1 MCCCSS
7 GAAGAWGSGGGP
19 PSRAPAPSQPR
30 EQERRLLPRRGRW
43 WSRVPR
49 RGRAHGPRSGTCAG
63 RRRAGP
69 VCVGVLGAAEVRAAM
84 KACRA
89 VHATPVRD
97 ASLATVLVE
106 EVATVRRPKKPTD
119 ALAPRQLLCPALWRG
134 EPCSTSARRRHTA
147 PCSLLINGPSRPSS
161 RAAAVGFRIGSC
173 TGSATCGRPRGKK
186 TPNAR
191 AVRGHSG

>member
-1 MCCCSS
+1 
-7 GAAGAWGSGGGP
+7 
-19 PSRAPAPSQPR
+19 
-30 EQERRLLPRRGRW
+30 
-43 WSRVPR
+43 
-49 RGRAHGPRSGTCAG
+49 
-63 RRRAGP
+63 
-69 VCVGVLGAAEVRAAM
+69 M

-191 AVRGHSG
+191 AAKWGHSPKSWGNGGNIPLFPGLGECVRRAQEARLQSLAMQLAESDCTLRVTNTHLCSADSARAKDASSRTVIC